1 MATLKTNTLTGTL
14 TAGSI
19 PVTAEGN
26 STTTNLQQGL
36 AKGFLSA
43 TVPGSVGDSFNV
55 SGTTDA
61 ATGKHTVALSNN
73 MNSAS
78 HAVVAGCQDAEVT
91 SLHEDLR
98 STTGYQQT
106 VFTREDTLNRADG
119 DHFSAIFGD
128 LA

>member
-1 MATLKTNTLTGTL
+1 MTVDSSGQ
-14 TAGSI
+14 
-19 PVTAEGN
+19 VTIRGESSA
-26 STTTNLQQGL
+26 TTTNLQQGL

-61 ATGKHTVALSNN
+61 GTGKHTVALSNN
-73 MNSAS
+73 MNATS
-78 HAVVAGCQDAEVT
+78 HAVVAACQDAEIT
-91 SLHEDLR
+91 SLHEDFR
-98 STTGYQQT
+98 ATTGYQQT
-106 VFTREDTLNRADG
+106 MFTRVDTLGRADG